1 MQNKSLILN
10 FVLAIAVVVLG
21 VRLVSGVAQAKE
33 SVTDEQ
39 AVLDNIAT
47 RTSIRDYDGK
57 PVEKEK
63 VEKMLRAAMSAPT
76 AMNRQPWHF
85 IVVDRRS
92 VLDALSEPTP
102 MQRCSRKL
110 RLPSL
115 SVAIWKRQ

>member
-76 AMNRQPWHF
+76 AMNPNRGT
-85 IVVDRRS
+85 S
-92 VLDALSEPTP
+92 
-102 MQRCSRKL
+102 
-110 RLPSL
+110 
-115 SVAIWKRQ
+115 